1 MILCRHTKIET
12 PVISSPLNEVCNRII
27 NGKKGWGIFGWPGF
41 LIFYALRSFCL
52 TIWSIEC
59 PDIFLAWILYITHWN
74 SVHDCHIA
82 VIPPP
87 GRRATLCDGSSWA
100 KRAFGWW
107 PRRHDEVRLL
117 CKKKKTVVVLLDN
130 MKNSSSSTVIT
141 VSKNCP
147 RAPDDCSMKAGVEP
161 EIPRCSCLPHIRT
174 VQKLIKVNEY
184 RRWGLG
190 NFVLKKPSDQNM

>member
-1 MILCRHTKIET
+1 MCNFHYLGYYCSPNLSIHQNSTQEPTWNFLVTLIIPTET
-12 PVISSPLNEVCNRII
+12 VC
-27 NGKKGWGIFGWPGF
+27 
-41 LIFYALRSFCL
+41 
-52 TIWSIEC
+52 TI
-59 PDIFLAWILYITHWN
+59 A
-74 SVHDCHIA
+74 
-82 VIPPP
+82 IPPLC
-87 GRRATLCDGSSWA
+87 ATVQAGQNGHLDDGQEGMT
-100 KRAFGWW
+100 RF
-107 PRRHDEVRLL
+107 VL

-141 VSKNCP
+141 VSRNCP